1 MRRECHVDL
10 IQTIRRA
17 VDLID
22 PRFRRKLALVAG
34 LGVLVSGLDLLAILL
49 LAPFLGYLGP
59 GGMQQ
64 NAVVRIASDLLGTSG
79 QEELALVLALTA
91 TVLFV
96 FKGILSVVLLWVQN
110 GILNAAQ
117 VALAGRLVSAFV
129 RAPWLVQQDASTGSF
144 MRTTITAVQFVVT
157 TVGSTIVMVS
167 ETAVLIAVFVAFL
180 IINPTLAI
188 ATMAYV
194 LLAGLLY
201 LRLVRRPIVKRGQQL
216 QYETERMNSSLIELV
231 GGIKELVVYQS
242 AYRYQERFQ
251 VAAGGY
257 LDAFRLITV
266 ANQSVRYLLEILLIA
281 GAALV
286 IAMAT
291 ITGSATTVLVSIGVL
306 LAGGMRILPALNM
319 ALFSMNTI
327 RSYEPGVLNV
337 ERELARLECAAP
349 DAASRVQQR
358 DGDVFAPSG
367 AFAFDDVTFSYPGR
381 ARPALQDITFSVRAG
396 EAIGVVGASGSGKST
411 LVDLLLGLLEP
422 TTGTIAI
429 DGEPLMAHIDEW
441 RQRVGYVPQEIFL
454 ADDTL
459 AANIA
464 FARSDGSIDRSA
476 LDEATRLAHL
486 DGVVRSL
493 PEGIETMIGERGT
506 RLSGG
511 QRQRIGL
518 ARALYRRP
526 HMLVLDEA
534 TSALDNETEQLI
546 GQALSELHGKLTML
560 VIAHRLSTV
569 RSCDRII
576 FLENGV
582 ISGIDSFAELDRT
595 NEGFA
600 RLVQLGS
607 LRGVI

>member
-1 MRRECHVDL
+1 MELVH
-10 IQTIRRA
+10 TIRRA

-22 PRFRRKLALVAG
+22 PRFRRKLVLLTGV
-34 LGVLVSGLDLLAILL
+34 GVLVSAMDLIAILL
-49 LAPFLGYLGP
+49 LAPFLAYLGP
-59 GGMQQ
+59 GGMQE
-64 NAVVRIASDLLGTSG
+64 NAVVQVASDVLGTND
-79 QEELALVLALTA
+79 QEQLALVLALTA

-96 FKGILSVVLLWVQN
+96 CKGILSVALLWIQN
-110 GILNAAQ
+110 GVLNAAQ
-117 VALAGRLVSAFV
+117 VVLAGRLVSAFV

-157 TVGSTIVMVS
+157 TVGSTMVMVT
-167 ETAVLIAVFVAFL
+167 ETSVLIAVFAAFA
-180 IINPTLAI
+180 IINPALAF

-194 LLAGLLY
+194 VLAGLLY
-201 LRLVRRPIVKRGQQL
+201 LRLVRRPIVRRGQQL

-242 AYRYQERFQ
+242 AHRYQERFQ
-251 VAAGGY
+251 MAAGGY

-266 ANQSVRYLLEILLIA
+266 ANLSVRFLLEILLIA

-286 IAMAT
+286 IAVAAV
-291 ITGSATTVLVSIGVL
+291 TGSATTVLVSIGIL

-337 ERELARLECAAP
+337 ERELTRLESATTRGSGRA
-349 DAASRVQQR
+349 DRR
-358 DGDVFAPSG
+358 DGG
-367 AFAFDDVTFSYPGR
+367 AFEPTGAFDFNDVTFWYPGR
-381 ARPALQDITFSVRAG
+381 DQPALQHITLSVREG

-411 LVDLLLGLLEP
+411 FVDLLLGLMEP
-422 TTGTIAI
+422 TSGKIAI
-429 DGEPLMAHIDEW
+429 DGEPLMAHIEQW
-441 RQRVGYVPQEIFL
+441 RERVGYVPQEIFL
-454 ADDTL
+454 ADDTV

-464 FARSDGSIDRSA
+464 FASLSGSPDPEA
-476 LDEATRLAHL
+476 LDESIRLAHL
-486 DGVVRSL
+486 EGVVRTL
-493 PEGIETMIGERGT
+493 PNGLDTMIGERGS

-526 HMLVLDEA
+526 RTLVLDEA

-546 GQALSELHGKLTML
+546 GQALAELRGKLTML

-576 FLENGV
+576 YLEEGE
-582 ISGIDSFAELDRT
+582 ISGIGSFAELDRT

-600 RLVQLGS
+600 RLVELGS
-607 LRGVI
+607 LRGAF